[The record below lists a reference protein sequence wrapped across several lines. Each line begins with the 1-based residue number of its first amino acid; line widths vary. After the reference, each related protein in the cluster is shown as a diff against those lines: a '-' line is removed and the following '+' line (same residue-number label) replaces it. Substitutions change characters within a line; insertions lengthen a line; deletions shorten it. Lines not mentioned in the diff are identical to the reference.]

1 MPCDPLEIVTD
12 SAAVICQSKPCID
25 AQPVPIVALL
35 DELINQFD
43 GHCPT
48 SFNHASN
55 RASSFCANVMND
67 VLHLEHNS

>member
-35 DELINQFD
+35 DELIEHLNESPQSYT
-43 GHCPT
+43 T
-48 SFNHASN
+48 SDFENLA
-55 RASSFCANVMND
+55 
-67 VLHLEHNS
+67 